1 MELTRSD
8 IKLVVV
14 VALAV
19 FFVAG
24 FLLGMEYKASKEAK
38 VTAVNNL
45 LQSGVQD
52 FVKKCSPSIPNK
64 PKVMVGPIF
73 LGNTWS
79 LESEN
84 LSEYFEENLRTNYS
98 CLFKVQRGLISGRD
112 LAEVEMSL
120 KSFSLEKLDQ
130 DLVLFGKM
138 SEQKDVLSL
147 WVASK
152 EPESGKTV
160 ISPLSFFLKEMI

>member
-1 MELTRSD
+1 MERV
-8 IKLVVV
+8 IQLVVLGLV
-14 VALAV
+14 
-19 FFVAG
+19 
-24 FLLGMEYKASKEAK
+24 FLLGFWVGMEYKASKEAK
-38 VTAVNNL
+38 VAAVNNL

-73 LGNTWS
+73 LGNTRS

-98 CLFKVQRGLISGRD
+98 CLLKVQKGLIPGKDLEEVERD
-112 LAEVEMSL
+112 LLSL
-120 KSFSLEKLDQ
+120 SLDELNQ

-160 ISPLSFFLKEMI
+160 ISPLSFFQRR